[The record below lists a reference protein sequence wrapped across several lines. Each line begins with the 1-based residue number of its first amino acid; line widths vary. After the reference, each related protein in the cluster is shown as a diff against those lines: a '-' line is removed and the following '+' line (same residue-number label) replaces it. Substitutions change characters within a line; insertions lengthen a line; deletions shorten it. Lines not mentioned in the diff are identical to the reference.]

1 MIDLAN
7 STKNLSVNSVALSEV
22 TFKKWGGGN
31 YINIQRKKSQWKLEI
46 STTVNR
52 LQFKEKAKKM

>member
-22 TFKKWGGGN
+22 TFKKWRGEGN
-31 YINIQRKKSQWKLEI
+31 YINIQRKKIAMKVRNKHNCEQITIQRKS
-46 STTVNR
+46 
-52 LQFKEKAKKM
+52 